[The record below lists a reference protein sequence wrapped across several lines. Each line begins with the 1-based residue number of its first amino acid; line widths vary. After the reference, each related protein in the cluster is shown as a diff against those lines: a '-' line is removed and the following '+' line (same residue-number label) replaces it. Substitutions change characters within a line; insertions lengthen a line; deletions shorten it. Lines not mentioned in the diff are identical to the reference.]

1 MSENG
6 NTISNADK
14 KRLGLLMGAAN
25 ALRTGPNVVG
35 LGSALYNNKDII
47 GELIGSLSNNSKTP
61 SPIPI
66 PDEIKRRRPKMSN
79 KKVPSPIPIP
89 AKIKQM
95 RADKARRDSKGGDYS
110 ENPVMQT
117 RRNNKGMK
125 EGGAVFPDLTGDG
138 KVTKKDIL
146 KGRGVKG
153 FKNGGCVMA
162 GRGGK
167 FKGIS

>member
-14 KRLGLLMGAAN
+14 KKLKLLMGAS
-25 ALRTGPNVVG
+25 TGTVAGMGKAIVDKNID
-35 LGSALYNNKDII
+35 KI
-47 GELIGSLSNNSKTP
+47 GELIGSLSKKSKTP
-61 SPIPI
+61 SPIPM

-89 AKIKQM
+89 DEIK
-95 RADKARRDSKGGDYS
+95 KARKSNRDFSN
-110 ENPVMQT
+110 NPVMQT
-117 RRNNKGMK
+117 RKSN
-125 EGGAVFPDLTGDG
+125 EGLKDGG
-138 KVTKKDIL
+138 KV
-146 KGRGVKG
+146 KGYQ
-153 FKNGGCVMA
+153 NGGCIMA

>member
-6 NTISNADK
+6 NTISNAD
-14 KRLGLLMGAAN
+14 R
-25 ALRTGPNVVG
+25 
-35 LGSALYNNKDII
+35 DII
-47 GELIGSLSNNSKTP
+47 GKIIDSLSK
-61 SPIPI
+61 
-66 PDEIKRRRPKMSN
+66 K
-79 KKVPSPIPIP
+79 KKVPSPTPMP

-117 RRNNKGMK
+117 LRNNKGMK
-125 EGGAVFPDLTGDG
+125 EGG
-138 KVTKKDIL
+138 K
-146 KGRGVKG
+146 VKG
-153 FKNGGCVMA
+153 YQNGGCIMA

>member
-47 GELIGSLSNNSKTP
+47 GELIGSLSKNSKTP
-61 SPIPI
+61 SPIRM

-89 AKIKQM
+89 DEIK
-95 RADKARRDSKGGDYS
+95 KARKSNRDFSN
-110 ENPVMQT
+110 NPVMQT
-117 RRNNKGMK
+117 RKSN
-125 EGGAVFPDLTGDG
+125 EGLKDGG
-138 KVTKKDIL
+138 KV
-146 KGRGVKG
+146 KGYQ
-153 FKNGGCVMA
+153 NGGCIMA

>member
-6 NTISNADK
+6 NTISDAD
-14 KRLGLLMGAAN
+14 R
-25 ALRTGPNVVG
+25 
-35 LGSALYNNKDII
+35 DII
-47 GELIGSLSNNSKTP
+47 GKIIDSLSK
-61 SPIPI
+61 
-66 PDEIKRRRPKMSN
+66 K
-79 KKVPSPIPIP
+79 KKVPSPIPMP

-125 EGGAVFPDLTGDG
+125 KGGAVFPDLTGDG